1 MSKEKEETKTKK
13 KATTK
18 TKVAA
23 AKETAQKEIDNKT
36 LLKEIAN
43 LVESEES
50 PSVFELTG
58 TEEAPINLEDI
69 TEVGFYILK
78 GKVDLY
84 IEEVEEYKYS
94 ESDAYFMFVTKANVD
109 EDGNGNIN
117 QSLLWVYD
125 NYTLL
130 ATRDG
135 AYDGYQKTASYN
147 NFINAIEL
155 RIGNLNSYSD
165 EGLINTETIRNIF
178 GTLVTRFTRENNPLS
193 TLNDLQ
199 TNDKSSLVN
208 AINEIYQN
216 SGSGLVKELAGT
228 EENPIDLNEITK
240 PGIYILNGNNNL
252 QVDNLEENEY
262 KIGDGTFILSVFW
275 EKNEGVEIGFPVY
288 QTIFWVDNLTPLLAT
303 RFGTYY
309 SETEIPFGF
318 AFNAIK
324 LRNGNYEM
332 PSRGGFINS
341 QEFSKALSELITT
354 IVPNGSYEELPLSTL
369 ANLQTN
375 DKTSLVNA
383 INEVNNKI
391 KDINNG
397 GNNNGGEV
405 TPTNSMY
412 KELTGTD
419 DNPINIDNVIENGM
433 YILTG
438 TITSTWDEQI
448 LEQLH
453 ENSENYMFVSKY
465 FDEAKNSEIIT
476 QNLLYW
482 NKKGSCLGILSRICS
497 VADYEAGR
505 LNQWIN
511 KNLALNPKEYIDME
525 EGIVSNT
532 DLRGMTSQLITEMYI
547 DKNNNQYSV
556 PVSTLKDLQTD
567 DKSSLVNAINEINK
581 KLNDMNGGG
590 VPSNSAFQYLVG
602 TEENPINLND
612 IIEPGMYIVTGKV
625 LPIEYILDDNCVSN
639 TLFVFVNEQQMTDS
653 KHIYQTL
660 LFINQNIPSFAY
672 RVEHIFE
679 NGTEQWYTSLSVPI
693 HLQVGG
699 FMQPSDSFLVS
710 SSELYAAMYNYITKF
725 INNGY
730 GIEKPI
736 STLDDLNTE
745 NKESL
750 VNAINEINQKLNN
763 MNGGIVPTNSAFHYL
778 IGTED
783 KPINLDDLTEK
794 GMYII
799 EGKITAS
806 DIITEENNKTSTYF
820 VFVAEQKNVLG
831 MQQKYQTVLFSY
843 NNIPTFICRNGY
855 FGGAAETGYQQFGNI
870 VPLAIGSYLVASDN
884 LIPAADLHGCVT
896 ELLTEMKVDEFSVNP
911 ISKLTDLDTENKES
925 LVNAINELKGEID
938 TLKAEIET
946 LKSGE

>member
-58 TEEAPINLEDI
+58 TEEEPINLEDI

-117 QSLLWVYD
+117 QSLLWGYD

-155 RIGNLNSYSD
+155 RIGNLNSYGD
-165 EGLINTETIRNIF
+165 GGLINTETIRNIL
-178 GTLVTRFTRENNPLS
+178 GNLVTHFTRENNPLS

-216 SGSGLVKELAGT
+216 SGSGLVKELTGT

-391 KDINNG
+391 NDI
-397 GNNNGGEV
+397 NNGGEV

-412 KELTGTD
+412 KELIGTD

-465 FDEAKNSEIIT
+465 FDEEKTSEMIT

-482 NKKGSCLGILSRICS
+482 NKKESCLGVLSRICS

-532 DLRGMTSQLITEMYI
+532 DLRGMASQLITEMYI

-590 VPSNSAFQYLVG
+590 VPSNSAFHYLVG
-602 TEENPINLND
+602 TPENPINLDD
-612 IIEPGMYIVTGKV
+612 IIEPGMYVIKGSIV
-625 LPIEYILDDNCVSN
+625 PIESLSYDYSFIKSFTIYLFVIEHVDNNNDRTVCQTVLHFINGIPAVSFRTKN
-639 TLFVFVNEQQMTDS
+639 FPYLIPEDSFTLFSEPVFLKIGNYTELGEGGLISPITLFDALNGLVTRFVN
-653 KHIYQTL
+653 
-660 LFINQNIPSFAY
+660 
-672 RVEHIFE
+672 
-679 NGTEQWYTSLSVPI
+679 NG
-693 HLQVGG
+693 
-699 FMQPSDSFLVS
+699 FNN
-710 SSELYAAMYNYITKF
+710 YN
-725 INNGY
+725 
-730 GIEKPI
+730 PI
-736 STLDDLNTE
+736 SRLENLETE

-750 VNAINEINQKLNN
+750 VNAINEINQKVNN
-763 MNGGIVPTNSAFHYL
+763 MSGGVIPSGNFYNELTGTPENPVNLDYISEPGLYIIKGNIAPENVLPTTAGNIDTYL
-778 IGTED
+778 LFVTIQQDSDGSTVTYQSLLFVEQNIPSYVYRTKHNTVD
-783 KPINLDDLTEK
+783 GLPEGFNTFSIPINLEFPSRLQQGNTLVNSNNLFYVVSEFITKFMSEGDN
-794 GMYII
+794 I
-799 EGKITAS
+799 E
-806 DIITEENNKTSTYF
+806 
-820 VFVAEQKNVLG
+820 V
-831 MQQKYQTVLFSY
+831 
-843 NNIPTFICRNGY
+843 
-855 FGGAAETGYQQFGNI
+855 
-870 VPLAIGSYLVASDN
+870 
-884 LIPAADLHGCVT
+884 
-896 ELLTEMKVDEFSVNP
+896 P
-911 ISKLTDLDTENKES
+911 ISKLVNLETENKES